1 MTNTTKNAKAGMR
14 AQAAHRALKRAIL
27 DQALPPGSKLPED
40 SIGEKLG
47 VSRTLVREALVR
59 LSEEGLV
66 EMVPNKGAVVARP
79 TLEEARNIHVT
90 RVALERLVVE
100 TLASELTAEQ
110 EQKLLKHIE
119 AEEAA
124 AGQREAISVRLAG
137 EFHTL
142 LASMT
147 KNETLIR
154 YINEL
159 VSRNS
164 LILSMYA
171 RPHSSEC
178 GVLEHREILS
188 SIKSGDKESAGAL
201 MTQHLESITNRA
213 LFSRDQDGDIR
224 DVLKRYA
231 LAEGLTP

>member
-1 MTNTTKNAKAGMR
+1 MNKPIAKAGVR
-14 AQAAHRALKRAIL
+14 AQAAHRALKKAIL
-27 DQALPPGSKLPED
+27 DQALPPGTKLPED
-40 SIGEKLG
+40 LIGEKLG

-79 TLEEARNIHVT
+79 TLEEARHIHVT

-100 TLASELTAEQ
+100 LLASGLTKEQ
-110 EQKLLKHIE
+110 EAKLHGHID

-124 AGQREAISVRLAG
+124 IGSREAVSVRLAG
-137 EFHTL
+137 EFHAL

-147 KNETLIR
+147 NNETLVR
-154 YINEL
+154 YVNEL
-159 VSRNS
+159 VARSS

-178 GVLEHREILS
+178 AVSEHREILV
-188 SIKSGDKESAGAL
+188 SIKAGNTAKAVAL
-201 MTQHLESITNRA
+201 MTEHLDSITNRA
-213 LFSRDQDGDIR
+213 LLSKDREDDTRDL
-224 DVLKRYA
+224 LKRYA
-231 LAEGLTP
+231 MAEGLTP